1 MSGSDT
7 KLVIAF
13 DARIGNLESQL
24 KKVSAEL
31 KKTGD
36 QGKRTQQD
44 LGGLGG
50 SFSRIATAASAALG
64 PLSGLLAT
72 VGVGLGI
79 GAAVSGFMRLAD
91 AVGNLGEQA
100 DQVGVSIESLQAW
113 QALGVQ
119 FNVTSEGMATA
130 LTRFTRTLGEA
141 AEGNEEAA
149 AKFVR
154 LGVSIRDSSGN
165 LREPEAV
172 LGDVA
177 RAISEIDN
185 PAQRAANAVG
195 LLGRAGQQ
203 LLPILVDVG
212 TNQRDVVTAARDM
225 GAVISAETSASF
237 DKFGDSLAE
246 FGRRVY
252 VFIANVLEP
261 LARGIGNVFEAMN
274 RTLALG
280 AQAARI
286 RAGEGT
292 AGDLERAQEILERQR
307 EAETRARE
315 DLERRRTRGQF
326 TRREL
331 EPDQRRVEAAA
342 AETARLEAEV
352 TRIQALAQAQRTQ
365 QEADAGRARRDVLQ
379 RTQAEIEG
387 DERRAVERAAAA
399 RRGAA
404 ALRDFEQREAARQ
417 ATDRRVADLARQGVT
432 VTDTERTGIFDR
444 QLAIARNNAVQAP
457 SGGGARSVSDEVR
470 KLNEELRQAD
480 QVLSRLDTQTRTPL
494 ESFRAGLGDVTT
506 AIERVTTT
514 TGNMSDETRRNLAD
528 ARDALAGVGFEQFAR
543 SAETGAERAAKAM
556 REAGASVEDIQR
568 SVNAAVEA
576 YIADLRRLG
585 RISDEEIQLLRDR
598 VQRGIQ
604 RGVGDDGFFGGL
616 RSGLGLDPKGK
627 EISFGETVGLG
638 IGRETLRA
646 FDTLFDL
653 LNQVADGSKTAGDA
667 LKEFAA
673 AFVQSVAK
681 IIAQAALLAAVQAI
695 FSYFFPG
702 GPSAGVGGA
711 STGVSGRMS
720 GGAVAGGYTYL
731 VGERG
736 PELFTAPSAGR
747 IISNGAFGG
756 GGVSFVVNNNAPGVV
771 VQQEQIDERTLVASV
786 NMARTEVQRDYQ
798 RSMRTGYGPYSET
811 LARTHGVRRRV

>member
-13 DARIGNLESQL
+13 DARIGNLEARL
-24 KKVSAEL
+24 KKVTTEL

-36 QGKRTQQD
+36 QGKKTQQE

-50 SFSRIATAASAALG
+50 AFSRIGSAASAALG
-64 PLSGLLAT
+64 PLSSVLGA

-79 GAAVSGFMRLAD
+79 GAAVSGFMALAD

-100 DQVGVSIESLQAW
+100 DQVGVTIPELQAW

-119 FNVTSEGMATA
+119 FNVTADGMATA
-130 LTRFTRTLGEA
+130 LQRFTRTLGEA

-154 LGVSIRDSSGN
+154 LGVSIRDSSGE
-165 LREPEAV
+165 LRAPGDV
-172 LGDVA
+172 IRDVA
-177 RAISEIDN
+177 RGISELDS
-185 PAQRAANAVG
+185 PSQRAAAAVG

-203 LLPILVDVG
+203 LIPILVDVG
-212 TNQRDVVTAARDM
+212 DKQTDVVTRARDM

-261 LARGIGNVFEAMN
+261 LARGIGNIFEAMN
-274 RTLALG
+274 QTLSRA
-280 AQAARI
+280 AQASRV

-292 AGDLERAQEILERQR
+292 AGDLERAQEILARQR
-307 EAETRARE
+307 EAEARVRE
-315 DLERRRTRGQF
+315 DFERRRTRGQF

-331 EPDQRRVEAAA
+331 EPEQRRVEAAA

-352 TRIQALAQAQRTQ
+352 TRIQGLAQAQRTQ
-365 QEADAGRARRDVLQ
+365 QEAEAGRARREVLQ
-379 RTQAEIEG
+379 RTQAEIEA
-387 DERRAVERAAAA
+387 DERRSAERAAAA
-399 RRGAA
+399 RRGQA

-417 ATDRRVADLARQGVT
+417 ATDRRVQELSRQGVT
-432 VTDTERTGIFDR
+432 VTGPERDQIFNQ
-444 QLAIARNNAVQAP
+444 QLTIARNNAVRVQ
-457 SGGGARSVSDEVR
+457 SGTRSVSDEVR
-470 KLNEELRQAD
+470 RLNEDLRQAD

-494 ESFRAGLGDVTT
+494 ESYAAGLSDVTA

-514 TGNMSDETRRNLAD
+514 TGTMSDETRRNLAA
-528 ARDALAGVGFEQFAR
+528 AREALAGVGFEQFAR
-543 SAETGAERAAKAM
+543 TAETGAERAAKAM
-556 REAGASVEDIQR
+556 REAGAGVEEIQQA
-568 SVNAAVEA
+568 VTAAVET

-585 RISDEEIQLLRDR
+585 RISDEEIQQLRER

-604 RGVGDDGFFGGL
+604 RGTGDNGFFGGL
-616 RSGLGLDPKGK
+616 RSGLGLEPGK
-627 EISFGETVGLG
+627 NDVGFEETIGLG

-653 LNQVADGSKTAGDA
+653 FNEVAEGSKTAGEA
-667 LKEFAA
+667 LREFAVS
-673 AFVQSVAK
+673 FVQSVAK
-681 IIAQAALLAAVQAI
+681 IIAQAAQLAAVQAI
-695 FSYFFPG
+695 FRYFFPTGPGVAPGGGNPSIPFG
-702 GPSAGVGGA
+702 GP
-711 STGVSGRMS
+711 RMA

-736 PELFTAPSAGR
+736 PELFTAPGAGR
-747 IISNGAFGG
+747 IISNGAFG